1 MTKKAAPRE
10 ETETLTL
17 AALNDLDRD
26 AARERLRTCCAARRW
41 VDRVVDG
48 RPYADVE
55 GLQSASD
62 DVFGNLETA
71 DLEEAMQA
79 HPRIGERVRG
89 ADTESAW
96 SRREQAAVADADRS
110 VEAALDEGNVQYESR
125 FGHVFLIFASGRS
138 AEQMLA
144 ALGERL
150 DNDRGTEWTVI
161 AEELRKIT
169 RLRLQRLVT
178 T

>member
-1 MTKKAAPRE
+1 MVKQGDPRA
-10 ETETLTL
+10 ETATLSL
-17 AALNDLDRD
+17 AVLNDLPRD
-26 AARERLRTCCAARRW
+26 AARARLRGCCAAGRW

-48 RPYADVE
+48 RPHASLE
-55 GLQSASD
+55 ELQSASD
-62 DVFGNLETA
+62 DVFRDLEPD
-71 DLEEAMQA
+71 DLEEAMRA
-79 HPRIGERVRG
+79 HPRIGERVEG
-89 ADTESAW
+89 ADAESAW

-110 VEAALDEGNVQYESR
+110 VEAALHEGNVRYESR
-125 FGHVFLIFASGRS
+125 FGHVFLIFASDRS

-144 ALGERL
+144 ALHQRL
-150 DNDRGTEWTVI
+150 DNDRDTEWAVI